1 MHKTFCTGERDAR
14 HAGAVRR
21 DNENRRS
28 NEKPKKIQFSLRFGV
43 GREKRFS
50 VIYELLPTGKKN
62 AIKPDVLCTRFGIS
76 ARTLRKIILRERM
89 EGHLIMSDSRA
100 GGYFLAD
107 NEAEILEYIATQEA
121 QAKTRL
127 ASSKAARDYLK
138 RLKEQQSGQLT
149 LNLQED

>member
-1 MHKTFCTGERDAR
+1 MIFE
-14 HAGAVRR
+14 VL
-21 DNENRRS
+21 
-28 NEKPKKIQFSLRFGV
+28 QL
-43 GREKRFS
+43 
-50 VIYELLPTGKKN
+50 GKKN
-62 AIKPDVLCTRFGIS
+62 AIKPDVLCARFGIS

-138 RLKEQQSGQLT
+138 QLKEQKSGQLT
-149 LNLQED
+149 LNLLQED